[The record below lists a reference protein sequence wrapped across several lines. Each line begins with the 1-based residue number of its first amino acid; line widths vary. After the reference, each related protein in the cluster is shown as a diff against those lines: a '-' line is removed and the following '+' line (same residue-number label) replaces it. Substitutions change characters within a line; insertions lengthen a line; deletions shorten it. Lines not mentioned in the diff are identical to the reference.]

1 MVLTNLVLPIL
12 IGIVAAIALISILY
26 NNPQLKQAF
35 ADISALI
42 QLQDTSI
49 PNASISNI
57 YNTPIWMPLDS
68 TCNLDTNMRMDTNKN
83 ILQKITTI
91 NSPLYTDEPK
101 GQPIYNYY
109 PKTPIV

>member
-35 ADISALI
+35 ADISAFI

-49 PNASISNI
+49 PNK
-57 YNTPIWMPLDS
+57 YTTPIWMPLDS

-109 PKTPIV
+109 PKTLIV

>member
-12 IGIVAAIALISILY
+12 IGVVAAIALISILY
-26 NNPQLKQAF
+26 NNLQLKQAF

-49 PNASISNI
+49 PNK
-57 YNTPIWMPLDS
+57 YTTPIWMPLDS
-68 TCNLDTNMRMDTNKN
+68 TCKMETNLKMDKNKN

-91 NSPLYTDEPK
+91 NSPLYIDEHK
-101 GQPIYNYY
+101 SQPIYNYY